1 MAQAVMEASQN
12 ECGVLS
18 AECKISAGC
27 EVLGAMLRVEKFFGN
42 VRATPS
48 RTTVRYSPLAIRH
61 SLLAI
66 RRSTFANRHSLPF
79 SGEFTE
85 SKRRRC
91 FLYP

>member
-1 MAQAVMEASQN
+1 
-12 ECGVLS
+12 
-18 AECKISAGC
+18 
-27 EVLGAMLRVEKFFGN
+27 MLRVEKFFGN

-85 SKRRRC
+85 SKR
-91 FLYP
+91 